1 MSRELREEVILYEGI
16 VEKINSMSRFRR
28 LFGYKPKG
36 TFAEYT
42 KDAYYGVI
50 SAVKKLKIKITKDII
65 IDVYAALLAELSD
78 VHYLCNREDLYETVM
93 LCYFNTIKSFDY
105 RSFMALLSRIDFY
118 YEFAHGAVPKMY
130 YFYGD
135 KDQIE
140 FNARI
145 SVAAAFLDCLY
156 NPAARQS
163 YDDAPFILRDIT
175 DSIRFMEDGLIP
187 IIKYLSVYGSKC
199 AKA

>member
-1 MSRELREEVILYEGI
+1 MSREVRDEFLIY
-16 VEKINSMSRFRR
+16 EKIIDRRNSMSRLDL

-105 RSFMALLSRIDFY
+105 RSFISLLKRMDFY
-118 YEFAHGAVPKMY
+118 YRYAHGAVPKMY
-130 YFYGD
+130 YFHGD
-135 KDQIE
+135 KNQID
-140 FNARI
+140 FYAPLSI
-145 SVAAAFLDCLY
+145 GAAFLDCLY
-156 NPAARQS
+156 NPTAKQS